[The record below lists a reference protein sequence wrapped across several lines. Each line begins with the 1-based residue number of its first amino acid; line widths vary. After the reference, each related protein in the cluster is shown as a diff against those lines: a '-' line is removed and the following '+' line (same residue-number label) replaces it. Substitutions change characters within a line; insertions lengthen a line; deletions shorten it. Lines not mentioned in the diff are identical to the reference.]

1 MADNISL
8 NISGLD
14 KVFANLNKLSDEIKT
29 QVALEMNASALN
41 IQSNAKKN
49 APVNMGTLRNSIIL
63 TEEIGTGK
71 LVYTVGSKL
80 SYAPYIEFGTG
91 GKVDTQGYDSFA
103 AQFKGKGGGTFK
115 ELVKALMEWVN
126 RKGITGTYSI
136 KTQRRTGNKAK
147 NTKQDQSVAYAI
159 ALSIIKKGLRPQA
172 FLLPAYESEK
182 PKLLKKINDIIKNAK
197 S

>member
-14 KVFANLNKLSDEIKT
+14 KVFASLNKLSDKIKT
-29 QVALEMNASALN
+29 EVALEMNSSALN
-41 IQSNAKKN
+41 IQSNAKRN
-49 APVNMGTLRNSIIL
+49 APVNMGTLRNSIAL
-63 TEEIGTGK
+63 TEQIEAGK
-71 LVYTVGSKL
+71 LTYTVGSKL
-80 SYAPYIEFGTG
+80 NYAPYIEFGTG

-103 AQFKGKGGGTFK
+103 MQFKSKGGGTFK

-136 KTQRRTGNKAK
+136 KSQKRTGNKAK
-147 NTKQDQSVAYAI
+147 NAKQDQSVAYAI
-159 ALSIIKKGLRPQA
+159 ALSIIKKGLRPQP
-172 FLLPAYESEK
+172 FLIPAYESEK
-182 PKLLKKINDIIKNAK
+182 PKLLKKINDIIRNAK